1 KNLRL
6 NSNYNAG
13 IALATL
19 VVSMLLQGCAT
30 IAAPGVTGI
39 RALPQARIELDAP
52 DFQASPGLVATP
64 PLTGLFSR
72 SSRVLGDVLQSA
84 LSFTGIRYRYGGASP
99 LTGFDCSG
107 FVGYVFRESA
117 GLKLPRAS
125 YQMASVDGR
134 KLSREELK
142 AGDLVFF
149 AQRKRVNHVG
159 IYLGDGR
166 FIHAPSTGGR
176 VRTDE
181 LSNNY
186 WRKRFVNGKRVLDPT
201 QLAGAHRVAATAL
214 FAPPPTQAGGSETT
228 VGLFGGAGG
237 GAR

>member
-1 KNLRL
+1 M
-6 NSNYNAG
+6 SNYNAG
-13 IALATL
+13 LALATL
-19 VVSMLLQGCAT
+19 LFSMLLQGCAT
-30 IAAPGVTGI
+30 VSAPSVAGI
-39 RALPQARIELDAP
+39 RSLPQARIQLDAP
-52 DFQASPGLVATP
+52 DFNASPRFAAAP
-64 PLTGLFSR
+64 PLAGLFSR
-72 SSRVLGDVLQSA
+72 GTHVLGNVLQSA

-134 KLSREELK
+134 KLSREELQ

-159 IYLGDGR
+159 IYLGDDR
-166 FIHAPSTGGR
+166 FIHSPSTGGR

-201 QLAGAHRVAATAL
+201 QLADAQRVADAAPI
-214 FAPPPTQAGGSETT
+214 APPTTQAGGAETA